1 MLDKK
6 DKILAAA
13 LDLFANEGYNAT
25 STSKIAKQ
33 AGVSEGLIFRHF
45 ESKKG
50 LLDALVDEARKQ
62 FEVLM
67 APLIFEQDPKAVI
80 RGMVALPYSVSPD
93 AYDFWRLQ
101 VKLKWQP
108 EYDIPDKMKPILEK
122 LTWAFTELGYDDPI
136 MEADVLNNLM
146 ESVSIS
152 LMRGTIADKDAHKAF
167 LLKKYK
173 V

>member
-13 LDLFANEGYNAT
+13 LELFANEGYNAT

-45 ESKKG
+45 ENKKG
-50 LLDALVDEARKQ
+50 LLDALVDEGRKQ

-67 APLIFEQDPKAVI
+67 APLLFEQDPKAVI
-80 RGMVALPYSVSPD
+80 HAMIVLPYSVSPD

-101 VKLKWQP
+101 MKLKWQP
-108 EYDIPDKMKPILEK
+108 EYDMPDKMKPILEK
-122 LTWAFTELGYDDPI
+122 LTWAFSELGYDDPV
-136 MEADVLNNLM
+136 MEAEMLNSLI

-152 LMRGTIADKDAHKAF
+152 LMRNKIADKQAHKNF